1 MDIFISYSSHD
12 AQLAE
17 QLVYRLRSDGHSV
30 FFDRQSLPPGEAYDQ
45 RIREAIEA
53 CDRFVFLVSPASI
66 APGSYALSELSMARE
81 RWPSPVGRVLPV
93 EVGAIDYDLLPPY
106 LGAVT
111 VFRTGGDLV
120 AELVALISGQRRRRL
135 RRGWLVGTLALLA
148 LAVVAGGA
156 WWMVDPRP
164 PAVTAALPSAPAS
177 AVGPTPTP
185 TPTPTPAPAP
195 APPPAPPP
203 APSTATATATATAPA
218 PAALAEPVRLIGM
231 LGNTGWTIT
240 LDIVGEARPRE
251 VFVRWAGEA
260 DFRSTGLAQVRDPRT
275 GLAQPNLQIESE
287 VDPAAPLAPR
297 RLEVRFDDI
306 TGRSHGPFATRFDP
320 QAQVVAWTR
329 QVLDSTA
336 SAWIAFREY
345 PAGHRLVYF
354 THLLAYKNG
363 LREIRYSVDDAS
375 LSKALR
381 FKPDWS
387 GPGAPRL
394 AEGEPI
400 MVEIAMAARFVEV
413 QLVLADGSVLPA
425 RRFTVRPG

>member
-12 AQLAE
+12 APLAE
-17 QLVYRLRSDGHSV
+17 QLVYRLRGDGHSV
-30 FFDRQSLPPGEAYDQ
+30 FFDRQSLPPGEAYDR
-45 RIREAIEA
+45 RIRDAIEA
-53 CDRFVFLVSPASI
+53 CDRFVFLLSAASI
-66 APGSYALSELSMARE
+66 APGSYARSELSMASE
-81 RWPSPVGRVLPV
+81 RWPSPVGHVLPV
-93 EVGAIDYDLLPPY
+93 EVGRIDYDTLPPY

-120 AELVALISGQRRRRL
+120 AELVALISGQRRRQL
-135 RRGWLVGTLALLA
+135 RRGWLVGMLALLA

-156 WWMVDPRP
+156 WWAVERQ
-164 PAVTAALPSAPAS
+164 PAPVTAALPAAPAS
-177 AVGPTPTP
+177 AVGPAG
-185 TPTPTPAPAP
+185 APAP
-195 APPPAPPP
+195 APSTAPPTP
-203 APSTATATATATAPA
+203 TASAPVA
-218 PAALAEPVRLIGM
+218 AALAEPVRLIGM

-260 DFRSTGLAQVRDPRT
+260 DFRSTGFAQVRDPRT
-275 GLAQPNLQIESE
+275 GLAQPHLQIETE
-287 VDPAAPLAPR
+287 VDSAAPLAPR
-297 RLEVRFDDI
+297 RLDVRFDDAA
-306 TGRSHGPFATRFDP
+306 GRSHGPFATRFDP

-336 SAWIAFREY
+336 SAWLAFREY

-375 LSKALR
+375 LSKSLR

-387 GPGAPRL
+387 GPGAPRFT
-394 AEGEPI
+394 EGEPI
-400 MVEIAMAARFVEV
+400 MVEIPMAARFVEV
-413 QLVLADGSVLPA
+413 QLVLADGSVRPA
-425 RRFTVRPG
+425 RRFMVRPG

>member
-12 AQLAE
+12 APLAE
-17 QLVYRLRSDGHSV
+17 QLVYRLRGDGHSV
-30 FFDRQSLPPGEAYDQ
+30 FFDRQSLPPGEAYDK
-45 RIREAIEA
+45 RIRDAIEG
-53 CDRFVFLVSPASI
+53 CDLFVFLLSAASI
-66 APGSYALSELSMARE
+66 ATGSYALSELAMASE
-81 RWPSPVGRVLPV
+81 RWPSPVGHVLPV
-93 EVGAIDYDLLPPY
+93 EVARIDYDTLPPY

-156 WWMVDPRP
+156 WWAVERRP
-164 PAVTAALPSAPAS
+164 APVTAP
-177 AVGPTPTP
+177 
-185 TPTPTPAPAP
+185 
-195 APPPAPPP
+195 
-203 APSTATATATATAPA
+203 ATATASAPVA
-218 PAALAEPVRLIGM
+218 AALAEPVRLIGM

-260 DFRSTGLAQVRDPRT
+260 DFRSTGFAQVRDPRT
-275 GLAQPNLQIESE
+275 GLAQPHLQIETE

-297 RLEVRFDDI
+297 RLDVRFDDA
-306 TGRSHGPFATRFDP
+306 TGRSHGPFATSFAP
-320 QAQVVAWTR
+320 QAKVVAWTR

-363 LREIRYSVDDAS
+363 LREIRYSVDDVS
-375 LSKALR
+375 LSKRLR

-394 AEGEPI
+394 TEGEPI
-400 MVEIAMAARFVEV
+400 MVEIPMAARFVEV
-413 QLVLADGSVLPA
+413 QLVLADGSVRPA
-425 RRFTVRPG
+425 RRFMVRPG

>member
-1 MDIFISYSSHD
+1 MNLFISYSSRD
-12 AQLAE
+12 AALAE
-17 QLVYRLRSDGHSV
+17 QLVYRLRGDGHTV
-30 FFDRQSLPPGEAYDQ
+30 FFDRQSLPPGEAYDK
-45 RIREAIEA
+45 RIRDAIEA
-53 CDRFVFLVSPASI
+53 CDRFVFLLSPASI
-66 APGSYALSELSMARE
+66 APGSYARSELTMASQ
-81 RWPSPVGRVLPV
+81 RWPSPVGHVLPV
-93 EVGAIDYDLLPPY
+93 EVSRIDYDTLPPY

-120 AELVALISGQRRRRL
+120 AELVALISDQQRRLL
-135 RRGWLVGTLALLA
+135 RRGWLGGTAAVLGLAL
-148 LAVVAGGA
+148 VAGGA
-156 WWMVDPRP
+156 WWAIERG
-164 PAVTAALPSAPAS
+164 PAPVTAALPSAPAA
-177 AVGPTPTP
+177 AVGP
-185 TPTPTPAPAP
+185 AA
-195 APPPAPPP
+195 AL
-203 APSTATATATATAPA
+203 STATATASAPVA
-218 PAALAEPVRLIGM
+218 AALAEPVRLLGM

-240 LDIVGEARPRE
+240 LDIVGEAQPRE

-275 GLAQPNLQIESE
+275 GLARPNLQIETE
-287 VDPAAPLAPR
+287 VDPVAPLAPR
-297 RLEVRFDDI
+297 RLEVRFDDAA
-306 TGRSHGPFATRFDP
+306 GRSHGPFATPFDP

-425 RRFTVRPG
+425 RRFKVRPG

>member
-12 AQLAE
+12 APLAE
-17 QLVYRLRSDGHSV
+17 QLVYRLRGDGHTV
-30 FFDRQSLPPGEAYDQ
+30 FFDRQSLPPGEAYDK
-45 RIREAIEA
+45 RIRDAIEA

-66 APGSYALSELSMARE
+66 APGSYALSELTMASQ
-81 RWPSPVGRVLPV
+81 RWPSPVGHVLPV
-93 EVGAIDYDLLPPY
+93 EVGRIDYDTLPPY

-120 AELVALISGQRRRRL
+120 AELVALISGQQRRRL
-135 RRGWLVGTLALLA
+135 RHGWLGGTAAVLGLAL
-148 LAVVAGGA
+148 VAGGA
-156 WWMVDPRP
+156 WWAVERG
-164 PAVTAALPSAPAS
+164 PAPGTAAPPSAPAS
-177 AVGPTPTP
+177 AVGP
-185 TPTPTPAPAP
+185 A
-195 APPPAPPP
+195 P
-203 APSTATATATATAPA
+203 APSTASAPVA
-218 PAALAEPVRLIGM
+218 AALAEPVRLLGM

-240 LDIVGEARPRE
+240 LDIVSEAQPRE

-260 DFRSTGLAQVRDPRT
+260 DFRSTGFAQARDPRT
-275 GLAQPNLQIESE
+275 GLARPNLQIETE
-287 VDPAAPLAPR
+287 VDPVAPLAPR
-297 RLEVRFDDI
+297 RLEVRFDDAA
-306 TGRSHGPFATRFDP
+306 GRSHGPFATPFDP

>member
-12 AQLAE
+12 AALAE
-17 QLVYRLRSDGHSV
+17 QLVYRLRGDGHSV
-30 FFDRQSLPPGEAYDQ
+30 FFDRHSLPPG
-45 RIREAIEA
+45 EA
-53 CDRFVFLVSPASI
+53 CDRFVFLVSTASI
-66 APGSYALSELSMARE
+66 APGSYALSELSMASE

-93 EVGAIDYDLLPPY
+93 EVSAIDYDLLPPY

-156 WWMVDPRP
+156 WWMVDRPP
-164 PAVTAALPSAPAS
+164 PAVTAALPAAPAS
-177 AVGPTPTP
+177 AVS
-185 TPTPTPAPAP
+185 PAPA
-195 APPPAPPP
+195 P
-203 APSTATATATATAPA
+203 APSTATATASAPVA
-218 PAALAEPVRLIGM
+218 AALAEPVRLIGM

-260 DFRSTGLAQVRDPRT
+260 DFRSTGFAQVRDPRT
-275 GLAQPNLQIESE
+275 GLAQPNLQIETE

-297 RLEVRFDDI
+297 RLDVRFDDAA
-306 TGRSHGPFATRFDP
+306 GRSHGPFATRFDP

-336 SAWIAFREY
+336 SAWLAFREY

-375 LSKALR
+375 LSKSLR

-394 AEGEPI
+394 TEGEPI
-400 MVEIAMAARFVEV
+400 MVEIPMAARFVEV
-413 QLVLADGSVLPA
+413 QLVLADGSVRPA
-425 RRFTVRPG
+425 RRFMVRPG

>member
-12 AQLAE
+12 APLAE
-17 QLVYRLRSDGHSV
+17 QLVYRLRGDGHTV
-30 FFDRQSLPPGEAYDQ
+30 FFDRQSLPPGEAYDK
-45 RIREAIEA
+45 RIRDAIEA

-66 APGSYALSELSMARE
+66 APGSYALSELTMASQ
-81 RWPSPVGRVLPV
+81 RWPSPVGHVLPV
-93 EVGAIDYDLLPPY
+93 EVSRIDYDTLPPY

-120 AELVALISGQRRRRL
+120 AELVALISDQQRRRL
-135 RRGWLVGTLALLA
+135 RRGWLGGTAAVLGLAL
-148 LAVVAGGA
+148 VAGGA
-156 WWMVDPRP
+156 WWTVERG
-164 PAVTAALPSAPAS
+164 PAPVTAALPSAPAS
-177 AVGPTPTP
+177 AVGP
-185 TPTPTPAPAP
+185 A
-195 APPPAPPP
+195 P
-203 APSTATATATATAPA
+203 APSTPSVPVA
-218 PAALAEPVRLIGM
+218 AALAEPVRLLGM

-240 LDIVGEARPRE
+240 LDIVSEAQPRE

-260 DFRSTGLAQVRDPRT
+260 DFRSTGFAQVRDPRT
-275 GLAQPNLQIESE
+275 GLARPNLQIETE

-297 RLEVRFDDI
+297 RLDVRFDDAA
-306 TGRSHGPFATRFDP
+306 GRSHGPFATTFDP

-394 AEGEPI
+394 GEGEPI

-413 QLVLADGSVLPA
+413 QPVLADGSVLPA
-425 RRFTVRPG
+425 RRFVVRPG